1 MTQPTDWLATLQAVN
16 QTAAL
21 HRWCGIHVL
30 RVAPG
35 EADVGLAWRPDLGQH
50 TGFLHAGLMGAM
62 IETACGYAAA
72 TLVGQVVASHYA
84 VNCLR
89 PAVGDSFVARARVV
103 KPGKQ
108 QTFAACE
115 LYAVKDG
122 KETLVATGDT
132 LLLAVSA

>member
-21 HRWCGIHVL
+21 HRWCGIQVL
-30 RVAPG
+30 RADPG

-62 IETACGYAAA
+62 IETAGGYAAA
-72 TLVGQVVASHYA
+72 TLVGQVVASHYS

-108 QTFAACE
+108 QTFTACD
-115 LYAVKDG
+115 LFAINDG
-122 KETLVATGDT
+122 KETLVATGET
-132 LLLAVSA
+132 VLLAVVA